1 MPVVLDASITMSWC
15 FDDEATNETERIFTL
30 VSNHGAD
37 VPPIW
42 PFEVFNS
49 LAIGERRRR
58 ITEFQSHRFLAMLA
72 RLPIQVHAM
81 PWEDLSEEL
90 LGLSRQFQLSSY
102 DASYLALAIQTGS
115 PLATQDRRLS
125 DAAAKF
131 GVPLA

>member
-1 MPVVLDASITMSWC
+1 MSVVLDASITMSWC
-15 FDDEATNETERIFTL
+15 FDDEATNETERVLTL
-30 VSNHGAD
+30 VSNIGAG

-42 PFEVFNS
+42 PFEIFNT

-102 DASYLALAIQTGS
+102 DASYLVLAIRTGS
-115 PLATQDRRLS
+115 PLATQDRRLLE
-125 DAAAKF
+125 AAQRL